1 MTREISLQ
9 TIALLRL
16 KPTNLEEKK
25 KQTNGSKSANQKPR
39 RDLKASLSF
48 EFDKTDHCVP

>member
-9 TIALLRL
+9 TIALVRL

-48 EFDKTDHCVP
+48 EFDKTGHCVP